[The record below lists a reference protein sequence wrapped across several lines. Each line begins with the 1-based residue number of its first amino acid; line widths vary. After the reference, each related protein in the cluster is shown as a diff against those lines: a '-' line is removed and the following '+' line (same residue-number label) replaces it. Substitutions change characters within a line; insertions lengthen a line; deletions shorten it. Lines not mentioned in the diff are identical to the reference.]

1 LDYGRTVVVR
11 NISTLAGSYYI
22 SYGPRTL
29 DAGILM
35 PGELAMDL
43 SKDKGQVHNGFL
55 ADAEVSL
62 SAKADNLDAQRNYGV
77 ASAIAGIGWA
87 VTKEKVSMAF
97 GVISSLAALGAS
109 ANIAGSTESMA
120 VASARSSLKI
130 VKPSGNEL
138 PLNGFN
144 EPDVHTGPG
153 QASETEGGVGM
164 ATMIPGLFVGD
175 RIAELLVL
183 VAHAEATSILLH

>member
-1 LDYGRTVVVR
+1 
-11 NISTLAGSYYI
+11 
-22 SYGPRTL
+22 
-29 DAGILM
+29 
-35 PGELAMDL
+35 
-43 SKDKGQVHNGFL
+43 
-55 ADAEVSL
+55 
-62 SAKADNLDAQRNYGV
+62 
-77 ASAIAGIGWA
+77 
-87 VTKEKVSMAF
+87 MAF
-97 GVISSLAALGAS
+97 GVISSLAALSAS

-120 VASARSSLKI
+120 VASAHSSLKI

-175 RIAELLVL
+175 RIAEALVL
-183 VAHAEATSILLH
+183 VAHAEATSILLYWSEIETSAQAILDANVDDFVVAAWIQ